1 MAKNKAKSTGT
12 EVAVNK
18 VPRNRV
24 KIKNKS
30 NGEVSEY
37 SFDWYVEKFPK
48 QFRHLETVEEFFYEI
63 ESLMRK
69 SAVSWIKIG
78 LYLDEARKKLGKQAF
93 EELCQTLGLN
103 PKATAWRYRKMA
115 RHPWLSNPKNWPH
128 LPANQAALLM
138 IAKHEQE
145 LTPKVL
151 DQLVREE
158 ELHPATEP
166 RDIKAWLSPP
176 DIEEKEVRYKPIGK
190 SVAIKLGGVPPHITE
205 KDWKE
210 FDKALKQAYKAWL
223 AKVSAA
229 RAE

>member
-1 MAKNKAKSTGT
+1 MTKEPTRKKTTTRYRVS
-12 EVAVNK
+12 K
-18 VPRNRV
+18 V
-24 KIKNKS
+24 KTD
-30 NGEVSEY
+30 ESENNVVEY
-37 SFDWYVEKFPK
+37 DFNWYVEKFPK
-48 QFRHLETVEEFFYEI
+48 QFKHLDTVEEFFTEI
-63 ESLMRK
+63 EGLMRR

-78 LYLDEARKKLGKQAF
+78 LYLDEARKKLGRNSF
-93 EELCQTLGLN
+93 DELCHTLGLN
-103 PKATAWRYRKMA
+103 PKATAWRYRRMA

-138 IAKHEQE
+138 IAKNEQE

-176 DIEEKEVRYKPIGK
+176 DDDTKPVEYKPIGK
-190 SVAIKLGGVPPHITE
+190 SVATKLGGVPPHVTE

-210 FDKALKQAYKAWL
+210 FDKVLKQAYKAWL
-223 AKVSAA
+223 AKVAT
-229 RAE
+229 RE